1 MSSAKP
7 SRAPNVIEQVWSM
20 ISELGF
26 SKTIFQS
33 HITKIE
39 KSLEADLKKYHDTMV
54 NSDICKSELQ
64 TLQLKFGEL
73 TRTKTILERDVER
86 KSEDYNH
93 VLKQLNN
100 ALIQKRDLEL
110 KNQSIISSETKDVL
124 ELEIL
129 QLKQNLQESTENSK
143 TLNEKL
149 IDSLKQINFLETKNK
164 KLIWN
169 MDSIK
174 VARKL
179 SDDVFTKANS
189 LGTGKI
195 DTNYRPGI
203 GRESFEN
210 ELANS
215 STNSASSSTNQIK
228 HINKTANTPL
238 TKPKVFEKQPK
249 KPVQPYL
256 IHQKQISKQKPKPF
270 QKPFENHFQDI
281 TFNHSR
287 NFQKPSNQKVLN
299 HNHQKD
305 FQNHYP
311 HPRYEEHFSNISSN
325 LGYPSPN
332 HRSYESTGFQK
343 QITFW
348 LNMINQI
355 KPLHPQKPNS
365 YNKVKNRI
373 KPTSNSPNPEAQTHT
388 RIPTR
393 RPDPSLQYP
402 RSTHTK
408 CLSKCLT
415 EFPRTPSRVPEHI
428 PITPGSR
435 SKDLGHHRSFSATTK
450 PLPRSIDTTPII
462 ISVTNLHPQ
471 PQSSST
477 ISASAPIPI
486 SNHLQ
491 PQRFPPHLHRYGSHH
506 QPHDSI
512 PFTISAIEAT
522 IRTARSSQFIYH
534 PQFDQPQRSTFPNSN
549 PQPQQAKAH
558 NLLDEMPDR
567 AYLGNDQDT
576 IEPCPDKPSRDRYSA
591 RAYQL
596 FDEMPEPTPRLRS
609 GFLGH
614 LLGHHQP
621 LLEQPISDPRSA
633 RFLSQTNPTT
643 RIRPGMDPRATA
655 VVNNLEDAHELID
668 KAIYTALKES
678 KPVYIS
684 VACNL
689 PSIPHHTFSSEPIAM
704 SLSPKLSN
712 NLGLKAAVEAAAVF
726 FNKAVKPVMV
736 GGPKLRVANACQAF
750 VELADASGYA
760 LAVMPSGKGLVPEH
774 HPHFIGTYWGVVST
788 PFCSEIVESADAY
801 VFVGPLFNDFSSVGY
816 SLLLK
821 KEKALIVQPDHV
833 IIGNGPTFGCILMK
847 DFLQELAK
855 RVEKNTTAY
864 ENYRRI
870 YVPEGNLPP
879 CVLKEPL
886 RVNVLFGHIQKM
898 LSSDTIVIAETGDSW
913 FNCQKLKLPKG
924 CGYEFQMQYGSIGW
938 SVGATLGYAQAA
950 IDKRVIACIGDGSF
964 QMTAQDVSTMMR
976 CGQKN
981 IIFLINNGGYTTE
994 VQIHDGPYNVIK
1006 NWNYVGLVEAIHNG
1020 QGYCWTKKVR
1030 NMSVFCEEDLIEA
1043 IETATGAKKDYLCFI
1058 EVMTHKDD
1066 TSKELL
1072 VFGSRVAATNS
1083 WPPNPR

>member
-228 HINKTANTPL
+228 HINKTTKTPL

-256 IHQKQISKQKPKPF
+256 IHQKQVSKQIPKPF

-332 HRSYESTGFQK
+332 HRSYESTGFQR

-365 YNKVKNRI
+365 YNKVKSNTTRESLNKSPKITTTNNQGPIQIWWLLQAYDRKPELLAYLPKPIPSCQRCDSLSPNRI

-471 PQSSST
+471 PQPSST
-477 ISASAPIPI
+477 ISASAPIQI

-522 IRTARSSQFIYH
+522 IRTARSSQFIYN

-596 FDEMPEPTPRLRS
+596 FDDMPEPTLNLRS

-633 RFLSQTNPTT
+633 RFLSQTNPIT
-643 RIRPGMDPRATA
+643 RPDPKLGPRATVHEA
-655 VVNNLEDAHELID
+655 DKISFFIYMNSNRRAKHQEHQNLQI
-668 KAIYTALKES
+668 
-678 KPVYIS
+678 KPQIHTPKS
-684 VACNL
+684 HT
-689 PSIPHHTFSSEPIAM
+689 PRTPRTPRTPKTPKPTKIPKSIQQKTY
-704 SLSPKLSN
+704 KLSKLQLTSYQFYLRGN
-712 NLGLKAAVEAAAVF
+712 CIKVIRFSQHLDFDTMTPSNAVA
-726 FNKAVKPVMV
+726 
-736 GGPKLRVANACQAF
+736 R
-750 VELADASGYA
+750 
-760 LAVMPSGKGLVPEH
+760 PSP
-774 HPHFIGTYWGVVST
+774 SQQQMAQ
-788 PFCSEIVESADAY
+788 C
-801 VFVGPLFNDFSSVGY
+801 
-816 SLLLK
+816 
-821 KEKALIVQPDHV
+821 
-833 IIGNGPTFGCILMK
+833 
-847 DFLQELAK
+847 
-855 RVEKNTTAY
+855 
-864 ENYRRI
+864 
-870 YVPEGNLPP
+870 
-879 CVLKEPL
+879 
-886 RVNVLFGHIQKM
+886 
-898 LSSDTIVIAETGDSW
+898 
-913 FNCQKLKLPKG
+913 LPK
-924 CGYEFQMQYGSIGW
+924 I
-938 SVGATLGYAQAA
+938 
-950 IDKRVIACIGDGSF
+950 
-964 QMTAQDVSTMMR
+964 
-976 CGQKN
+976 
-981 IIFLINNGGYTTE
+981 
-994 VQIHDGPYNVIK
+994 YNF
-1006 NWNYVGLVEAIHNG
+1006 
-1020 QGYCWTKKVR
+1020 
-1030 NMSVFCEEDLIEA
+1030 M
-1043 IETATGAKKDYLCFI
+1043 
-1058 EVMTHKDD
+1058 
-1066 TSKELL
+1066 LL
-1072 VFGSRVAATNS
+1072 
-1083 WPPNPR
+1083 

>member
-1 MSSAKP
+1 MLKRIDDEQVGRKMTCFAVSKATGAKVQIFKSATVLLQCRYRVVFSVESPVLQCRLLRCKSAVGGAAIVGGATIVDSNMPNLQRNRIKPTSNSPNPEAQTHTRIPTRRPDPSLQYPRSTHTKCLSKCLTEFPRTPSRVPEHIPITPGSRSKDLGHHRSFSATTKPLPRSIDTTPIIISVTNLHPQPQPSSTISASAPIPISNHLQPQRFPPHLHRYGSHHQPHDSIPFTISAIEATIRTARSSQFIYHPQFDQPQRSTFPNSNPQPQQAKAHNLLDEMPDRAYLGNDQDTIEPCPDKP
-7 SRAPNVIEQVWSM
+7 SRDRYSARAYQLFDEMPEPTPRLRSGFLGHLLGHHQPLLEQPEQVWSM

-281 TFNHSR
+281 TFNHLR

-471 PQSSST
+471 PQPSST

-621 LLEQPISDPRSA
+621 LLEQPGDPATYPFTLTARPDDPDPTRKRSA
-633 RFLSQTNPTT
+633 RWYCSNLKLNCFLFVNSN
-643 RIRPGMDPRATA
+643 RRALNLIRW
-655 VVNNLEDAHELID
+655 
-668 KAIYTALKES
+668 
-678 KPVYIS
+678 
-684 VACNL
+684 
-689 PSIPHHTFSSEPIAM
+689 F
-704 SLSPKLSN
+704 
-712 NLGLKAAVEAAAVF
+712 
-726 FNKAVKPVMV
+726 
-736 GGPKLRVANACQAF
+736 
-750 VELADASGYA
+750 
-760 LAVMPSGKGLVPEH
+760 
-774 HPHFIGTYWGVVST
+774 
-788 PFCSEIVESADAY
+788 
-801 VFVGPLFNDFSSVGY
+801 
-816 SLLLK
+816 LK
-821 KEKALIVQPDHV
+821 K
-833 IIGNGPTFGCILMK
+833 
-847 DFLQELAK
+847 
-855 RVEKNTTAY
+855 
-864 ENYRRI
+864 
-870 YVPEGNLPP
+870 
-879 CVLKEPL
+879 
-886 RVNVLFGHIQKM
+886 
-898 LSSDTIVIAETGDSW
+898 
-913 FNCQKLKLPKG
+913 PKP
-924 CGYEFQMQYGSIGW
+924 
-938 SVGATLGYAQAA
+938 
-950 IDKRVIACIGDGSF
+950 
-964 QMTAQDVSTMMR
+964 
-976 CGQKN
+976 
-981 IIFLINNGGYTTE
+981 IF
-994 VQIHDGPYNVIK
+994 
-1006 NWNYVGLVEAIHNG
+1006 
-1020 QGYCWTKKVR
+1020 
-1030 NMSVFCEEDLIEA
+1030 
-1043 IETATGAKKDYLCFI
+1043 
-1058 EVMTHKDD
+1058 
-1066 TSKELL
+1066 
-1072 VFGSRVAATNS
+1072 
-1083 WPPNPR
+1083 